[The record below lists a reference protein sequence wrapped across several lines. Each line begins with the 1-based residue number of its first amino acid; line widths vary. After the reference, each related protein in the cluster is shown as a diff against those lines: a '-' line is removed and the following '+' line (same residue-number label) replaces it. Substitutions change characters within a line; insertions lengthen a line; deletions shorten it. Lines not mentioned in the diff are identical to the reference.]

1 MRRLGIAIVLGGIGL
16 ATAGGV
22 SSSHAVGYETRPYV
36 VVGQGTFGSAEWLAA
51 FQGSPGKKADAGI
64 VCVTVVLRNG
74 TTTESNECEKITA
87 SEPWIQAS
95 TSGRGKRERQIYVAV
110 FSPETRKIKVSLG
123 KGKSRS
129 LSLRRLSDAKASHVG
144 VLPVAYWTMPVLG
157 SACLRR
163 VVSFRGD
170 GAVLSDSGHLPC

>member
-16 ATAGGV
+16 AITGGIM
-22 SSSHAVGYETRPYV
+22 SPRAVGDEARPYV

-51 FQGSPGKKADAGI
+51 LQGSAHKKAGAGI
-64 VCVTVVLRNG
+64 VCVTVVLRSG
-74 TTTESNECEKITA
+74 TTTESNECEKISA

-95 TSGRGKRERQIYVAV
+95 TSGGGKRERQIYVAV
-110 FSPETRKIKVSLG
+110 FSPDTRKIKVSLG

-129 LSLRRLSDAKASHVG
+129 FSLQRLSDARASHVG
-144 VLPVAYWTMPVLG
+144 VLPVAYWTMPVVG

-170 GAVLSDSGHLPC
+170 GAMLSDSGHLPC